1 MNFTSQIFF
10 SDINHGYGASILKKN
25 CLWLLPFYM
34 IVATDFCY
42 EKVHRTMRTA
52 IVSNFLNTFMIY
64 NELKASLRN
73 HHDKVARRHAVD
85 WQGNTWSKSVIPTK
99 LLLCNFIEITLQHG
113 CSPQIRRIF
122 SKTPL
127 KRNSSNGLLPIH
139 LQHTQGKY

>member
-1 MNFTSQIFF
+1 MNFASQIFF

-34 IVATDFCY
+34 IVATDFYY

-73 HHDKVARRHAVD
+73 HHDKVARRHVVD
-85 WQGNTWSKSVIPTK
+85 
-99 LLLCNFIEITLQHG
+99 
-113 CSPQIRRIF
+113 
-122 SKTPL
+122 
-127 KRNSSNGLLPIH
+127 
-139 LQHTQGKY
+139 

>member
-1 MNFTSQIFF
+1 MNFASHIFF
-10 SDINHGYGASILKKN
+10 NDINHGYGASILKKN

-34 IVATDFCY
+34 IVATDFYY

-52 IVSNFLNTFMIY
+52 IVSNLLNTFMIY

-85 WQGNTWSKSVIPTK
+85 RQGNTWSKSVIPTK
-99 LLLCNFIEITLQHG
+99 LLLWNFIEITLQHG
-113 CSPQIRRIF
+113 CSLQIRRMF

-139 LQHTQGKY
+139 LQHTQRKY